1 MSSPAPRLRQVS
13 PSSAPPS
20 ENMHCVPMEE
30 CPAYRHS
37 VPSVCGCCGLQF
49 GIQYPLPPTMGA
61 YGNLSAFKVAPL
73 RQSQGLMWAC
83 NEARREWLKHLHSVH
98 V

>member
-1 MSSPAPRLRQVS
+1 VSSPAPRLRQVS

-37 VPSVCGCCGLQF
+37 VSSVCGCCGLQF

-61 YGNLSAFKVAPL
+61 YGNLSAFKVAHTPHQDSGL
-73 RQSQGLMWAC
+73 RVSCGHAMKQGG
-83 NEARREWLKHLHSVH
+83 SG
-98 V
+98 